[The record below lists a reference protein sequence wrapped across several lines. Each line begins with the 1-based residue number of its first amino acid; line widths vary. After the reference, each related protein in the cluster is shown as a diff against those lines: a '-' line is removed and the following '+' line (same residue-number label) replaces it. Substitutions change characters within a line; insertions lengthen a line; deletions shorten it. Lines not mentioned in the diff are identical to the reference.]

1 MSAVSTLESPNP
13 GSETSFRDVGWA
25 PQGDAHRFELLE
37 RRALFERLEP
47 AFLAQPE
54 RLDFHMVIVVH
65 DGAGRHEVDG
75 EAVDLEPGVVVHI
88 QPGQITEWSP
98 DPTIGAWLL
107 LAPAMVAASTAN
119 PIGPRVR
126 RLSPAAMVRCR
137 TLVGL
142 AVEIDDGPDRVRVER
157 ALLDLLVV
165 TLGLTTPDPLPTGP
179 AAPVYAA
186 FRADLEAHLDIRE
199 SINDR
204 AARLGYSAR
213 TLTRAAQS
221 VAGHSAKHD
230 ADLRLA
236 LEARRLLA
244 VPDLTVTAIARR
256 LGFSE
261 PTNFAKFV
269 RRVTGRPPAAWRRR

>member
-1 MSAVSTLESPNP
+1 MDSGVESPI
-13 GSETSFRDVGWA
+13 RAVGWA
-25 PQGDAHRFELLE
+25 PQGDARRFELLE
-37 RRALFERLEP
+37 RRELFRRLDP

-54 RLDFHMVIVVH
+54 RLAFHMVLIAH
-65 DGAGRHEVDG
+65 DGVGHHDVDG
-75 EAVDLEPGVVVHI
+75 VRGEFAPGTVVHI
-88 QPGQITEWSP
+88 QPGQISEWSP
-98 DPTIGAWLL
+98 DPSLGARML
-107 LAPAMVAASTAN
+107 LAPALPSAHQRSAV
-119 PIGPRVR
+119 GPRVR
-126 RLSPAAMVRCR
+126 HLDEVAMRRVDTILDLAA
-137 TLVGL
+137 GI
-142 AVEIDDGPDRVRVER
+142 ADGPDRAREER
-157 ALLDLLVV
+157 AVLDLALVA
-165 TLGLTTPDPLPTGP
+165 LGLTTPDPSPEGP
-179 AAPVYAA
+179 YAAVYEA

-221 VAGHSAKHD
+221 IAGHSAKHD

-244 VPDLTVTAIARR
+244 VPDLTVTAIGGR

-261 PTNFAKFV
+261 TTNFAKFV